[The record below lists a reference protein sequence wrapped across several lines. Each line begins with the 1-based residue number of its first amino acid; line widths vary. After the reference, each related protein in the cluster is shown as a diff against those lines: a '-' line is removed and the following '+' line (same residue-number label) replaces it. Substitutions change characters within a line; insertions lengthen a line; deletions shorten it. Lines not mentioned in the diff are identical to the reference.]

1 MKNMSTEIENIRS
14 KPSYNPQ
21 TGKLIGWD
29 LSWNYVEPEFG
40 CLGNVAQKSR
50 FFEER
55 WFRDSY
61 KAMCRFQRN
70 LLARQNENNK

>member
-1 MKNMSTEIENIRS
+1 MSVEIENIRS
-14 KPSYNPQ
+14 KPLYNPQ

-29 LSWNYVEPEFG
+29 LSWNYVEPELG
-40 CLGNVAQKSR
+40 CLEITTSASH

-61 KAMCRFQRN
+61 KAMCRFQKN

>member
-1 MKNMSTEIENIRS
+1 MSVEIENIRS
-14 KPSYNPQ
+14 KPLYNPQ

-29 LSWNYVEPEFG
+29 LSWNYVEPELG
-40 CLGNVAQKSR
+40 CLEITTSASH

-55 WFRDSY
+55 WYRNSY

-70 LLARQNENNK
+70 LLARQNENTK